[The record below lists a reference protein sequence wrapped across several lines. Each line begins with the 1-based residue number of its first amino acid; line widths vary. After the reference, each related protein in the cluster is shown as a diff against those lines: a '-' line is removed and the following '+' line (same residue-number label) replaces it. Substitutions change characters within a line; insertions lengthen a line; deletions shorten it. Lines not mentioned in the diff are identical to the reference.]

1 MKIQAQI
8 FYILHSETMFQF
20 KKKQAIV
27 YPSPA
32 FDEFECIMTW
42 ELATIIAESNSWKT
56 TFALD
61 MIERNADKWIKW
73 YYINLEFPIE
83 TMRQSRRLWFH
94 GKTKKDL
101 TEDWNLTEEEIKDME
116 EYINNNLSKFQ
127 YFNSPN
133 WISLQKLEQ
142 IIEVAAMDGFKFFV
156 VDTFSR
162 IHGNLEKDARNNQN
176 KCMEEL
182 QELAQKLNVSIL
194 MLHHTNRSWTWEGS
208 QKIMDLSNV
217 FIVITK
223 EIDWEEQE
231 YRKYKLMKDKYVVNK
246 EVDVYYYW
254 WKYVKDWL
262 WTQGRWDNGK
272 PF

>member
-1 MKIQAQI
+1 M
-8 FYILHSETMFQF
+8 YEF
-20 KKKQAIV
+20 KKKVAID
-27 YPSPA
+27 YPSEA

-42 ELATIIAESNSWKT
+42 ELATIIAETNSGKT

-61 MIERNADKWIKW
+61 MIDRNSKKWIKGF
-73 YYINLEFPIE
+73 YFNLEFAIE
-83 TMRQSRRLWFH
+83 TMWQGRWLWFH
-94 GKTKKDL
+94 NKTKKDL
-101 TEDWNLTEEEIKDME
+101 TEDWKLTEEEIADME
-116 EYINNNLSKFQ
+116 TYINTNLSKFQ
-127 YFNSPN
+127 YYNSPN

-142 IIEVAAMDGFKFFV
+142 IIEVAAIDGFKFFI

-162 IHGNLEKDARNNQN
+162 IHGNLEKDSRNSQN

-182 QELAQKLNVSIL
+182 QELAQRLNVAII
-194 MLHHTNRSWTWEGS
+194 MLHHTNRQWTREWS

-217 FIVITK
+217 FIMITK
-223 EIDWEEQE
+223 EEDWEWQE
-231 YRKYKLMKDKYVVNK
+231 YRKYKLLKDKFVVNK

-262 WTQGRWDNGK
+262 WVWNK

>member
-1 MKIQAQI
+1 MYK
-8 FYILHSETMFQF
+8 F
-20 KKKQAIV
+20 KKKVAIS
-27 YPSPA
+27 YPAEA

-42 ELATIIAESNSWKT
+42 ELVTIIAETNSWKT

-61 MIERNADKWIKW
+61 MIDRNAKKWIKW
-73 YYINLEFPIE
+73 FYINLEFAIE
-83 TMRQSRRLWFH
+83 TMWQNRWLWFH
-94 GKTKKDL
+94 NRTKKDL
-101 TEDWNLTEEEIKDME
+101 TEDGNITDEEIEDME
-116 EYINNNLSKFQ
+116 RYINENLDKFK
-127 YFNSPN
+127 YYNSPN

-142 IIEVAAMDGFKFFV
+142 IIEVASLDWFQLFV

-162 IHGNLEKDARNNQN
+162 IHGNLEKDSRSSQN

-182 QELAQKLNVSIL
+182 QELAQRLNVAIV
-194 MLHHTNRSWTWEGS
+194 MLHHTNRQWTWEGS

-217 FIVITK
+217 FIVISK
-223 EIDWEEQE
+223 EEDWEWEQ
-231 YRKYKLMKDKYVVNK
+231 YRKYKLMKDKFVVNK

-262 WTQGRWDNGK
+262 WVSWK